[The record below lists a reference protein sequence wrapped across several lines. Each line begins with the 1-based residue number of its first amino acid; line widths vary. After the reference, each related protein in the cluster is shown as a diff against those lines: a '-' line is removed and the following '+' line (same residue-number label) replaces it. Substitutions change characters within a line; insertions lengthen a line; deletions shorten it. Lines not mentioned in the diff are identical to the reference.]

1 MVSNHPE
8 GRRKSKAL
16 SPERSDRDSDEAT
29 SRASAGGTLDLKLP
43 WRVDEFENWDH
54 KTNRPTYHLEDR
66 RGLVIGV
73 FFDLQTA
80 RALVEVMNGFAYI
93 PARVR

>member
-1 MVSNHPE
+1 MVPNHPE

-16 SPERSDRDSDEAT
+16 SLERSAGDSDEAT
-29 SRASAGGTLDLKLP
+29 GRPSAGGALDLKLP
-43 WRVDEFENWDH
+43 WRVNEFESWDR

-73 FFDLQTA
+73 VFDLQTA